1 MNYVT
6 FVDAPLELVRCVYH
20 KSNSNRNYEPTNLAI
35 WLTGAP
41 RRGTPQQKMP
51 GEKGYWKLQS
61 TIGNRDL
68 MVIQWVLNMYKCW

>member
-41 RRGTPQQKMP
+41 RHGTPQQKMP
-51 GEKGYWKLQS
+51 GEKGY
-61 TIGNRDL
+61 
-68 MVIQWVLNMYKCW
+68 